1 MGSTGSIKVSDFV
14 AIYFPVYAFHSRANL
29 PKGKAVSVCE
39 ISLNP
44 NKMCEGNSLNF
55 SLSTKGKVK
64 GFPLARNS
72 LLTNCWRINFSVALG
87 ETVVQNRNTIIPVN
101 TARNIGVSPTP

>member
-1 MGSTGSIKVSDFV
+1 MGSTGSSKVSYFV
-14 AIYFPVYAFHSRANL
+14 AIYFSVYACHSRANL

-44 NKMCEGNSLNF
+44 NKICEGNSLNF

-64 GFPLARNS
+64 GKVKGFPLARNS
-72 LLTNCWRINFSVALG
+72 LISI
-87 ETVVQNRNTIIPVN
+87 VVLK
-101 TARNIGVSPTP
+101 A

>member
-1 MGSTGSIKVSDFV
+1 MDF
-14 AIYFPVYAFHSRANL
+14 YFLVYACHSWANL

-44 NKMCEGNSLNF
+44 NKICEGSALIF
-55 SLSTKGKVK
+55 SFCTKGKVKGKVK

-72 LLTNCWRINFSVALG
+72 LISKVLSVGSKILFC
-87 ETVVQNRNTIIPVN
+87 
-101 TARNIGVSPTP
+101 

>member
-1 MGSTGSIKVSDFV
+1 MGSTGLSKVSYFV
-14 AIYFPVYAFHSRANL
+14 AIYFSVYACHSRANL

-44 NKMCEGNSLNF
+44 NKICEGNSLNF

-64 GFPLARNS
+64 GNVKGN
-72 LLTNCWRINFSVALG
+72 LTDRDNFSLG
-87 ETVVQNRNTIIPVN
+87 QIRPGMTSIHRKIN
-101 TARNIGVSPTP
+101 SHK

>member
-1 MGSTGSIKVSDFV
+1 MGSTGSSKVSNFV
-14 AIYFPVYAFHSRANL
+14 AIYFPVYACHSRANL

-64 GFPLARNS
+64 GFLLARNS
-72 LLTNCWRINFSVALG
+72 LMSS
-87 ETVVQNRNTIIPVN
+87 
-101 TARNIGVSPTP
+101 ARLSYDYNLSSAYIDRRER